1 MQPLNLIIVKIYMNN
16 RILVIGK
23 NSQLGKS
30 LKKVIKNKSFL
41 SKATN
46 NTNSNLKNFDL
57 SFRNFI
63 FVSRDLIDLSNPNS
77 IKNFFE
83 LNKFNVIINFAAY
96 TSVDEAESNIEQAE
110 QINHFAVA
118 QISKIAK
125 DHGIPLIQIS
135 TDYVFNGCTSK
146 AYIETD
152 KTNPKNTY
160 GNSKLKGEL
169 AIRDS
174 GCNGAI
180 IRTSWL
186 YSEFGNNF
194 VQNMLNLGQ
203 KNKSISVINDQIG
216 SPTYASN
223 LSKVLLNM
231 LNDPK
236 IEKILKS
243 ELNIYHFSDEGI
255 CSWFEFAK
263 TIFEFSKIKCQV
275 NPIKT
280 KDYLPTA
287 NRPLYSVMSKD
298 KIKNI
303 LPSFK
308 FEHWQ
313 DALVNCL
320 KEIKNKDHHQIN
332 ASK

>member
-1 MQPLNLIIVKIYMNN
+1 MNN
-16 RILVIGK
+16 QILVIGK

-30 LKKVIKNKSFL
+30 LKKIIKNKSYI
-41 SKATN
+41 SKATSKS
-46 NTNSNLKNFDL
+46 NSNPKHFDL

-63 FVSRDLIDLSNPNS
+63 FVSRNSINLSNPNS
-77 IKNFFE
+77 IKNFFK

-118 QISKIAK
+118 EISKIAK
-125 DHGIPLIQIS
+125 EQGIPLIQIS

-152 KTNPKNTY
+152 KTNPKNAY

-169 AIRDS
+169 AMRDA

-194 VQNMLNLGQ
+194 VQTMLNLGQ
-203 KNKSISVINDQIG
+203 KNKSINVINDQIG

-236 IEKILKS
+236 LEKILKS
-243 ELNIYHFSDEGI
+243 ELNVYHFSDEGI
-255 CSWFEFAK
+255 CSWSEFAE
-263 TIFEFSKIKCQV
+263 TIFELSKIKCQV

-280 KDYLPTA
+280 KDYLSAA
-287 NRPLYSVMSKD
+287 NRPLHNVMSKD

-313 DALVNCL
+313 DALAKCL
-320 KEIKNKDHHQIN
+320 NEIKIKDHHQSN